1 MFEFRMKNFLHLLR
15 PQKMLFKQLLMFKEI
30 LKIFLVEL
38 KEEKMNFEII
48 NQRLKMIL
56 MNSEMTF
63 ITWSVTSLSSN
74 HHLISSNTSMIS
86 LNDLKHDS
94 QQQKMILKEP
104 ELSLVIS
111 MLNTKNITIN
121 FQNETKIL
129 KEISG
134 MHLKW
139 WNSLRIIKTM
149 IENSLLNQ
157 RNKCQ
162 VGNQEWMSLKLKYF
176 HSSKTT
182 N

>member
-1 MFEFRMKNFLHLLR
+1 MFEFRMKNFKHLLR

-38 KEEKMNFEII
+38 KEGKMNWEII

-63 ITWSVTSLSSN
+63 ITWSVTLQSLN
-74 HHLISSNTSMIS
+74 PHLIFSNTSMIS

-94 QQQKMILKEP
+94 QQQKTTPKEP
-104 ELSLVIS
+104 VLSLVIS
-111 MLNTKNITIN
+111 MLNTKNITTN

-134 MHLKW
+134 THLK
-139 WNSLRIIKTM
+139 
-149 IENSLLNQ
+149 
-157 RNKCQ
+157 
-162 VGNQEWMSLKLKYF
+162 
-176 HSSKTT
+176 
-182 N
+182 